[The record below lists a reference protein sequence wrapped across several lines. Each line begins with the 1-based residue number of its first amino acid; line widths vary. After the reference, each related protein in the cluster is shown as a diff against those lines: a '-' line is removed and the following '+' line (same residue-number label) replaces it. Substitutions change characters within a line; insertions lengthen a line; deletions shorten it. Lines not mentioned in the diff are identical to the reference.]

1 MQISATWERQ
11 GTESMGPGARRL
23 LRSPRAAL
31 TLALPL
37 SETGGG
43 KAEQKGVSKMPG
55 PVPDTKK
62 APDKYTALKILLKI
76 RAMLNVGN
84 QEVYTHSETS

>member
-1 MQISATWERQ
+1 
-11 GTESMGPGARRL
+11 MGPGARRL

-43 KAEQKGVSKMPG
+43 KAEQKDVFKVPG

-62 APDKYTALKILLKI
+62 APDKHTALKILIKI
-76 RAMLNVGN
+76 RAMLNIGT
-84 QEVYTHSETS
+84 QEVYTHSETSLNVA